1 MLLLRC
7 ALVVLCC
14 VLPLRSQPFGLS
26 NRVGN
31 STLRLPPAPPSF
43 GYQLTN
49 AFGNL
54 TFLNPKAIVS
64 PPGETNRIFILEQA
78 GRVAVISNL
87 TAPTRT
93 VFLDIAGRV
102 SGGGGG
108 DEQGMLGM
116 AFHPGYAT
124 NGFFFLY
131 FTASATTK
139 AGSGRHEILSRF
151 QVSSN
156 DPNVAL
162 AASEFTLLTMF
173 DEHSD
178 HNGGDLH
185 FGPEG
190 YLYLSLGDEGGQGD
204 SYNNSQRIDKDF
216 WSSILRLDVDVPARP
231 PSLLPNPHP
240 ANTNHPGRVIHY
252 RVPADNPFV
261 GATSF
266 NGLSVTSSAV
276 RTEMFAVG
284 FRNPWRFCFDPA
296 TGRIYCGDVGNDTW
310 EEISVITKGGNYGW
324 AYRETTNAGPKAAS
338 APRGFTSIP
347 PIFTY
352 RHGTATNQGNAVV
365 AGVVYRGNRIAA
377 LQGSF
382 IFGDYVSGNVWSMKF
397 DGTNVTSFFRLADD
411 PGIAAFG
418 IDPSNGDVLTADQNN
433 ETIKRLIAVPAGGP
447 ALPPTLADTGVFA
460 NLNTLTPHAGFVPY
474 DLNVS
479 FWSDNAAKTRWFYIP
494 TNRTITFG
502 ATNNWLFPTGSVW
515 VKHFE
520 LELTNGVPSS
530 RRRLETRL
538 LVRYPGTDGT
548 DVYGLTYRWG
558 DAVTNAALVP
568 DGGLDEAFVINDGG
582 NLRTQVWH
590 YPGRSE
596 CLLCHTRAS
605 QGGLALGFHTSQLN
619 RDFDYGGVI
628 DNQLRAMNHAG
639 YFSAPISNLYSL
651 RALAHP
657 DDESVSV
664 EQRVRSWLAANCAQC
679 HQPGGSGLGRFDARL
694 FTPLST
700 AGLVNGLLNRDDGD
714 ASNKVVVP
722 GSPDHSMLLNRISTL
737 NPGRHMPP
745 LATTLPDTQAIALVS
760 RWITNQLSGYRTFAQ
775 WQVDYFG
782 STNAPAAQSGA
793 DPDKDGANN
802 FAEYLSAT
810 APTNAA
816 AAWRIGIERNGPDV
830 SLTYPRLIN
839 RGVEWQWATNPAA
852 PSAWQFWNVPANRPF
867 IAATSGVTRVP
878 LAISNAPAA
887 YYRAR
892 VFEP

>member
-1 MLLLRC
+1 M
-7 ALVVLCC
+7 
-14 VLPLRSQPFGLS
+14 S

-31 STLRLPPAPPSF
+31 STLRLPPAPPSH

-54 TFLNPKAIVS
+54 TFLNPTAIVS
-64 PPGETNRIFILEQA
+64 PPGETNRLFIVEQA
-78 GRVAVISNL
+78 GRVAVITNL
-87 TAPTRT
+87 TAPTRA
-93 VFLDIAGRV
+93 VFLDIAARV
-102 SGGGGG
+102 SGGSGGEETG
-108 DEQGMLGM
+108 LLGM

-131 FTASATTK
+131 FTATATTT
-139 AGSGRHEILSRF
+139 AGTGRHDILSRF

-156 DPNVAL
+156 DPDAAL
-162 AASEFTLLTMF
+162 AASEVTLLTMF

-231 PSLLPNPHP
+231 ASLLPNPHP

-252 RVPADNPFV
+252 RVPPDNPFV

-266 NGLSVTSSAV
+266 NGLSVAQGAV

-284 FRNPWRFCFDPA
+284 FRNPWRFCFDPV
-296 TGRIYCGDVGNDTW
+296 TGRIFCGDVGNDTW

-324 AYRETTNAGPKAAS
+324 AYREATNAGPKAAS
-338 APRGFTSIP
+338 APPGFTSIP

-352 RHGTATNQGNAVV
+352 RHGSATNQGNAVV
-365 AGVVYRGNRIAA
+365 AGVVYRGSRIAA
-377 LQGSF
+377 LRGSF
-382 IFGDYVSGNVWSMKF
+382 IFGDYVSGNVWALRY

-418 IDPSNGDVLTADQNN
+418 IDPGNGDVLTADQNN
-433 ETIKRLIAVPAGGP
+433 ETIKRLVAVPAGGP
-447 ALPPTLADTGVFA
+447 ALPPTLADTGVFN
-460 NLNTLTPHAGFVPY
+460 NLATLTPNAGIVPY
-474 DLNVS
+474 DLNVP
-479 FWSDNAAKTRWFYIP
+479 FWSDKAAKTRWFYIP
-494 TNRTITFG
+494 TNRTIAFG
-502 ATNNWLFPTGSVW
+502 ATNHWLFPTGSVW

-538 LVRYPGTDGT
+538 LVGYPGADAT

-558 DAVTNAALVP
+558 DSLTNASLVP

-582 NLRTQVWH
+582 NMRTQVWR
-590 YPGRSE
+590 YPGRGE

-605 QGGLALGFHTSQLN
+605 QGGLALGFHTPQLN
-619 RDFDYGGVI
+619 RDFNYGGVI

-639 YFSAPISNLYSL
+639 YFSTPISNLYSL

-657 DDESVSV
+657 ADESASV

-694 FTPLST
+694 FTPLSA
-700 AGLVNGLLNRDDGD
+700 AGLVNGLLNRDDGN
-714 ASNKVVVP
+714 ASNKFVVP
-722 GSPDHSMLLNRISTL
+722 GSLDHSMLFHRISTL
-737 NPGRHMPP
+737 NPGRRMPP
-745 LATTLPDTQAIALVS
+745 LASTLLDTQAIALVS

-775 WQVDYFG
+775 WQVDNFG
-782 STNAPAAQSGA
+782 STNAAVAQPGGDPDSDGA
-793 DPDKDGANN
+793 DNYS
-802 FAEYLSAT
+802 EYLSGT
-810 APTNAA
+810 APNNAA
-816 AAWRIGIERNGPDV
+816 DAWRTGIERNGRDV
-830 SLTYPRLIN
+830 SLTYPRLVN
-839 RGVEWQWATNPAA
+839 RGIEWHWSTNPAVA
-852 PSAWQFWNVPANRPF
+852 GAWRFWNVAGNQPF
-867 IAATSGVTRVP
+867 IPATSGVTRMP
-878 LAISNAPAA
+878 LAITNGPAA
-887 YYRAR
+887 YFRAR